1 MSPSKSTERNAS
13 PPAAGGEQADT
24 RERILDVALELFSDQ
39 GYEKTSLRQ
48 IAERM
53 GFSKAAIY
61 YHFASKEDLLLALHL
76 RLHEFGREFLSTISE
91 GVSSP
96 EEWPTLLDGFIEQL
110 MQHRALFVLQERN
123 RTALERL
130 HDDRH
135 EAETDDIENRLKLL
149 LTDETFAVGDRVRLA
164 CAFGAVIGG
173 LLLSGD
179 AFTSV
184 PDQELG
190 HMVRDVV
197 HGVLTP
203 PKISAI
209 PADRGANRTAPRS

>member
-1 MSPSKSTERNAS
+1 MSPSKRTERNAS

-110 MQHRALFVLQERN
+110 MQHRALFVL
-123 RTALERL
+123 
-130 HDDRH
+130 
-135 EAETDDIENRLKLL
+135 
-149 LTDETFAVGDRVRLA
+149 
-164 CAFGAVIGG
+164 
-173 LLLSGD
+173 
-179 AFTSV
+179 
-184 PDQELG
+184 
-190 HMVRDVV
+190 
-197 HGVLTP
+197 
-203 PKISAI
+203 
-209 PADRGANRTAPRS
+209 

>member
-1 MSPSKSTERNAS
+1 MTPSKSTGPAVATS
-13 PPAAGGEQADT
+13 VPPGEQADT

-39 GYEKTSLRQ
+39 GYEKTSLRE
-48 IAERM
+48 IAERL

-76 RLHEFGREFLSTISE
+76 RLHEFGREFLSTISD
-91 GVSSP
+91 GISQP
-96 EEWPTLLDGFIEQL
+96 DEWPTLLDGFIEQL

-135 EAETDDIENRLKLL
+135 EAENDDIENRLKLL
-149 LTDETFAVGDRVRLA
+149 LTDETFDVRDRVRLA

-184 PDQELG
+184 PDQDLG

-197 HGVLTP
+197 HAMLTP
-203 PKISAI
+203 PAIS
-209 PADRGANRTAPRS
+209 